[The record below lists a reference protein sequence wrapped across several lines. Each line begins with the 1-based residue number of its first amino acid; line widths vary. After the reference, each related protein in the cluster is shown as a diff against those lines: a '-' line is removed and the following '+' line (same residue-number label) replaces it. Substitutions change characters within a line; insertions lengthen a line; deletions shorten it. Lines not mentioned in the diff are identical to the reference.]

1 MGAIGGQGVQ
11 LLQLDLPITAAN
23 GGTGQSG
30 FTDGQFLIGQTSS
43 GNLIKGTLTAGTGM
57 TIANGSGASTIG
69 MILGNN
75 RLIGTLI
82 GANMNST
89 ADQAFSMTAGAGKY
103 VVRTI
108 VATNASASLVLAV
121 GGIYTATAKGGTAIV
136 AAGQAYSALTTATK
150 SLDLTI
156 AAAGIG
162 STFTASPLYLALTTG
177 LGSAAT
183 ADLYIFGDV
192 LG

>member
-11 LLQLDLPITAAN
+11 LLQLDLPITAVN
-23 GGTGQSG
+23 GGTGQSS

-43 GNLIKGTLTAGTGM
+43 GTLVKGTLTAGVGL

-69 MILGNN
+69 MVLGNN
-75 RLIGTLI
+75 KLIGTI
-82 GANMNST
+82 VGANMNST
-89 ADQAFSMTAGAGKY
+89 ADQPFSMTSGVGKY

-108 VATNASASLVLAV
+108 VVTNASASLVLGA
-121 GGIYTATAKGGTAIV
+121 GGIYTTTAKGGTAIV
-136 AAGQAYSALTTATK
+136 AAAQVYSALTAATK

-162 STFTASPLYLALTTG
+162 STFTASPLYLSLTTG

-183 ADLYIFGDV
+183 ADFYIFGDV